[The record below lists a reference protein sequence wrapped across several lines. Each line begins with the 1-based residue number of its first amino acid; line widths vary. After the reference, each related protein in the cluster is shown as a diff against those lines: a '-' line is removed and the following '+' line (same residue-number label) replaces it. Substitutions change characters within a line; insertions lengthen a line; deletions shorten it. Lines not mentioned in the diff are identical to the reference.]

1 MPVSEPICCGM
12 DSLPFFLCRLE
23 SLPALVLSL
32 CLLVITGLLSWEFS
46 FAESER
52 DITNV
57 IVILNSFFFFPLEL
71 LVRKVLHNLR
81 WISGSPGC
89 VELRQ
94 GFTELIVLEHVDR
107 MSSHWFF
114 SCPTLRLFSPSFRI
128 FPLP

>member
-1 MPVSEPICCGM
+1 M

-57 IVILNSFFFFPLEL
+57 IVILNSFFFLS
-71 LVRKVLHNLR
+71 
-81 WISGSPGC
+81 SGA
-89 VELRQ
+89 
-94 GFTELIVLEHVDR
+94 
-107 MSSHWFF
+107 SS
-114 SCPTLRLFSPSFRI
+114 
-128 FPLP
+128 